1 MAKKY
6 AKNYESE
13 VESDSPEVVEAL
25 VAETVKM
32 IRYDRTEHID
42 VPADQVDKY
51 KKSDW
56 KVV

>member
-13 VESDSPEVVEAL
+13 VDSDSPEVVEAS

-32 IRYDRTEHID
+32 IRYDRAEHID

-56 KVV
+56 KVM

>member
-25 VAETVKM
+25 FVETVKM
-32 IRYDRTEHID
+32 IRYDRVAHID

-56 KVV
+56 KVM